1 MFFLIENGFAE
12 EYANIQVL
20 DWQLWHK
27 RAGVVE
33 HGGRGEQFDLSIFFG
48 GHLGDLFFYLFDAI
62 GEVGQLIIDE
72 FLDVLGVTL
81 DADHDIPA
89 PLLNLCNI
97 EHPVIVH
104 EMLLF
109 NIERLKKHIGLIFDV
124 IVDQKFLE
132 LGTDMRVEQVATLN
146 PDPVGLSQKL
156 WVLQEEKELY
166 RYVDGVFR
174 L

>member
-1 MFFLIENGFAE
+1 M
-12 EYANIQVL
+12 
-20 DWQLWHK
+20 
-27 RAGVVE
+27 
-33 HGGRGEQFDLSIFFG
+33 
-48 GHLGDLFFYLFDAI
+48 
-62 GEVGQLIIDE
+62 
-72 FLDVLGVTL
+72 LGVAL

-132 LGTDMRVEQVATLN
+132 LGTDMRVEQVTTLN

-156 WVLQEEKELY
+156 
-166 RYVDGVFR
+166 
-174 L
+174 